1 MGDFLIDNL
10 PGLIY
15 SGATAVVL
23 MAGSVVLAGAISFA
37 GFLAGKALHRER
49 GHGA

>member
-10 PGLIY
+10 PGLLY

-23 MAGSVVLAGAISFA
+23 MAGSVVLAGALSFV
-37 GFLAGKALHRER
+37 GFLAGKVLHREPGR
-49 GHGA
+49 RS

>member
-1 MGDFLIDNL
+1 MSGFVIDNL

-23 MAGSVVLAGAISFA
+23 MVGSVVLAGGVAFGA
-37 GFLAGKALHRER
+37 FLTGKALHRIHR
-49 GHGA
+49 P